1 MIIHATMTS
10 KNQITIPKA
19 VRDLLQLKQSDNV
32 QFKIDADNKVSLE
45 KQSSKQ
51 SFWDEIMR
59 QQKEYGKI
67 DTPELDW
74 GESVGK
80 ELW

>member
-59 QQKEYGKI
+59 Q
-67 DTPELDW
+67 
-74 GESVGK
+74 
-80 ELW
+80 